1 MSRIW
6 TDYLVA
12 TQFTRY
18 LRLENGILKEMTLGV
33 KGY

>member
-6 TDYLVA
+6 TDNLGA